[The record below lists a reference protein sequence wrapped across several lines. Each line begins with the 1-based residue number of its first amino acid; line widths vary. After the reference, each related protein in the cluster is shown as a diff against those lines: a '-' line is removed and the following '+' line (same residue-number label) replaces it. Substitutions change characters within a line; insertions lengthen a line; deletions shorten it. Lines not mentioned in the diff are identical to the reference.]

1 MNLSDTIAAISTPR
15 GKGGV
20 AMIRISGDEAIL
32 VADRVFRAR
41 SGKSLADTDSRRA
54 VWGDILACE
63 PDGSRLVVD
72 DGIATVFRA
81 PASFTG
87 EDTVELCCHG
97 GALITQTVL
106 EAVLCAGAR
115 PAEAGEFTRRAFVA
129 GRIGLTEA
137 EALATLLEA
146 KTAEQLRLSR
156 GGMEGRLSREAGE
169 IYAELLRVVS
179 DIYARVDFPEED
191 LAGLSAAEIR
201 GALDAVH
208 GRLLKLSATY
218 RTGKAI
224 NEGIRTVICGRTN
237 SGKSSLYNRIVGE
250 ESAIVTD
257 IEGTTR
263 DVLESC
269 VSFGGVTLNLVD
281 TAGLRESDDV
291 VEKIGIDR
299 ARREVERAELIL
311 AVFDISRQPTPD
323 ELELCSELERGE
335 AKVIPIFNKSDI
347 ADGGAG
353 GLPQWV
359 VGSAIRISAK
369 TGEGID
375 SLSDKIRQIFLDG
388 ELDLN
393 RDAIVSNARQYAAL
407 RGAAEFVQNALDAL
421 DAGLPEDLCGS
432 DIERAM
438 SAVSELDG
446 RAVSADIVGE
456 IFSHFC
462 VGK

>member
-1 MNLSDTIAAISTPR
+1 MTLSDTIAAISTPR

-20 AMIRISGDEAIL
+20 AMIRISGDDAIA
-32 VADRVFRAR
+32 VADRVFKTK
-41 SGKSLADTDSRRA
+41 SGCSLADTDARRA
-54 VWGDILACE
+54 VWGDILSRE
-63 PDGSRLVVD
+63 PDGSQIVID

-97 GALITQTVL
+97 GALITQAVL

-191 LAGLSAAEIR
+191 LSGLSIDEIR
-201 GALDAVH
+201 DALDAVH
-208 GRLLKLSATY
+208 AKITKLSSTY
-218 RTGKAI
+218 RTGRAI

-250 ESAIVTD
+250 DAAIVTD

-263 DVLESC
+263 DILETC
-269 VSFGGVTLNLVD
+269 VSFGGVTLNLID
-281 TAGLRESDDV
+281 TAGLRESDDT
-291 VEKIGIDR
+291 VERIGIER
-299 ARREVERAELIL
+299 ARRELARAELIL
-311 AVFDISRQPTPD
+311 AIFDISRQPTPD
-323 ELELCSELERGE
+323 ELELCDELSGISGQ
-335 AKVIPIFNKSDI
+335 VITVFNKSDLGVSYEESFPV
-347 ADGGAG
+347 D
-353 GLPQWV
+353 
-359 VGSAIRISAK
+359 IRERALRLSAK
-369 TGEGID
+369 TGEGIGA
-375 SLSDKIRQIFLDG
+375 LSDKIRQLFLDG
-388 ELDLN
+388 ELDLS
-393 RDAIVSNARQYAAL
+393 RDAVVANARQYAAL
-407 RGAAEFVQNALDAL
+407 IDSAEFVKNALNAL
-421 DAGLPEDLCGS
+421 NSGLPEDLCGS

-438 SAVSELDG
+438 SAISELDG
-446 RAVSADIVGE
+446 RSVSADIVGE